1 MGIGCLSEQLSKAVD
16 SLGSNRSEGGRLVR
30 RLAAECLA
38 AILAVLVAFAY
49 ASPPDPSWI
58 PGIYDYHDFDDVV
71 GMVTDGAGV
80 SASPVTQRVECVFV
94 GFVLRTATRR
104 IPGPI
109 LHRQTIRG
117 PPIETDD
124 ASADP
129 LLTPVLKA
137 LPPSRV
143 RLIVPAFSRK
153 AAIASSHDLRWS
165 SPPDHRGDL
174 CPMSRHCYSPHDA
187 THRGPMPDARSSCGK
202 RPTTRCSR
210 RAGHPGGDP

>member
-1 MGIGCLSEQLSKAVD
+1 MAAGRLSEQLPRAAD
-16 SLGSNRSEGGRLVR
+16 SVGCSRSEGGWSVRWLV
-30 RLAAECLA
+30 AECVA

-58 PGIYDYHDFDDVV
+58 PGIYDYDDVV

-80 SASPVTQRVECVFV
+80 SDSQLTQHVECVFV
-94 GFVLRTATRR
+94 GFVLRTASGR
-104 IPGPI
+104 IPGRI

-117 PPIETDD
+117 PPIETHD

-129 LLTPVLKA
+129 LLTPAPKA
-137 LPPSRV
+137 LPPSSV
-143 RLIVPAFSRK
+143 RLIVLASFRK
-153 AAIASSHDLRWS
+153 AVIASAHDSRWS

-174 CPMSRHCYSPHDA
+174 CPMSRHRSPPRDA
-187 THRGPMPDARSSCGK
+187 THRGPIPDARSSCGK
-202 RPTTRCSR
+202 RPTIRCSR